1 MILNNVIHEEEFIYL
16 QRNSEENPY
25 DLKVINHEMLKKE
38 KNNITTYFTISK
50 KGLVNYQNG
59 IPYEFLTLAEWIKER
74 ETYNQI
80 KQLRFFQKFQK
91 WKKIRMWRKNV
102 VRH

>member
-1 MILNNVIHEEEFIYL
+1 
-16 QRNSEENPY
+16 
-25 DLKVINHEMLKKE
+25 MLKKE

-80 KQLRFFQKFQK
+80 K
-91 WKKIRMWRKNV
+91 
-102 VRH
+102 